1 MELNPS
7 PKYPHTNSPDWFP
20 YFSLENKLRDFAK
33 KKTKQFP
40 FGENLNKFS
49 WLFFSMMHWY
59 FWKKIDGKYV
69 FFSVCVLGGSEE
81 KSRREG
87 GCSMPANPFI
97 ALNSDYNMV
106 TYFHGTWFFA
116 IFGPESERLGHIV
129 LYSRHQGSIP
139 WACNWNKRSL
149 YLLWRPGIV
158 MWRTYLEF
166 SLRTMRQT
174 KNGFESSV

>member
-33 KKTKQFP
+33 KKQSNFLLVKILI
-40 FGENLNKFS
+40 NS
-49 WLFFSMMHWY
+49 RDFFSRWC
-59 FWKKIDGKYV
+59 IDIFGRKLMGNMF

-129 LYSRHQGSIP
+129 LYSRHQGSVP

-166 SLRTMRQT
+166 PLRTMRQT